1 MRTGLPKQ
9 TNVFGVRN
17 HPVFFCVQST
27 KKNPLYLFSGKVQN
41 QETMPQVF
49 AYLRVSTDAQDVAN
63 QKHGVVRYC
72 VDKKLLEPVFVED
85 TVSGRS
91 DWRDRQLG
99 KMIRGAGQGDV
110 IVVSE
115 VSRLARSTLQ
125 VLEIGRECIERGVHL
140 HVAKNG
146 IVFDDSM
153 QSKIVATVLG
163 LVAEIERDF
172 ISSRTK
178 EALAKRKAEGMK
190 LGRPVGASKNLKLDK
205 HADRIDRYLEKSI
218 NKVAIAKLLDVS
230 PNTLYEWLKVRRPSS
245 TPAP

>member
-1 MRTGLPKQ
+1 M
-9 TNVFGVRN
+9 
-17 HPVFFCVQST
+17 S
-27 KKNPLYLFSGKVQN
+27 
-41 QETMPQVF
+41 QVF

-72 VDKKLLEPVFVED
+72 IDKRLLEPVFIED
-85 TVSGRS
+85 TASGKT
-91 DWRDRQLG
+91 DWRARPLG
-99 KMIRGAGQGDV
+99 KLVERAGRGDA

-146 IVFDDSM
+146 ITFDDSM
-153 QSKIVATVLG
+153 QSKIIATVLG

-178 EALAKRKAEGMK
+178 EALAKRKADGMK
-190 LGRPVGASKNLKLDK
+190 LHMQHAHNLGISYDEMREVIFQVMYYAGQAKGLFAIRRLKEVMAETGGKFAPV
-205 HADRIDRYLEKSI
+205 
-218 NKVAIAKLLDVS
+218 AK
-230 PNTLYEWLKVRRPSS
+230 K
-245 TPAP
+245 

>member
-1 MRTGLPKQ
+1 
-9 TNVFGVRN
+9 
-17 HPVFFCVQST
+17 
-27 KKNPLYLFSGKVQN
+27 
-41 QETMPQVF
+41 MPQVF

-72 VDKKLLEPVFVED
+72 IDKKLLEPVFVED
-85 TVSGRS
+85 TISGKT

-99 KMIRGAGQGDV
+99 KMIRGAGEGDV

-146 IVFDDSM
+146 IVFDDTM
-153 QSKIVATVLG
+153 QSKIVAVVLG

-205 HADRIDRYLEKSI
+205 HADKIDGYLEKGI

-230 PNTLYEWLKVRRPSS
+230 PNTLYEWLKVRRPS
-245 TPAP
+245 TPAPIITP

>member
-1 MRTGLPKQ
+1 
-9 TNVFGVRN
+9 
-17 HPVFFCVQST
+17 
-27 KKNPLYLFSGKVQN
+27 
-41 QETMPQVF
+41 MPQVF

-85 TVSGRS
+85 TISGKS

-99 KMIRGAGQGDV
+99 KMIRGSGEGDV

-125 VLEIGRECIERGVHL
+125 VLEIGRECIERGIHL

-146 IVFDDSM
+146 IVFDTTL
-153 QSKIVATVLG
+153 QSRIVAVVLG
-163 LVAEIERDF
+163 LVAEIEREF

-190 LGRPVGASKNLKLDK
+190 LGRPLGAAKNLKLDK
-205 HADRIDRYLEKSI
+205 HADKIDSYLVKGI

-230 PNTLYEWLKVRRPSS
+230 PNTLYGWLKARRPTCTSS
-245 TPAP
+245 TS

>member
-1 MRTGLPKQ
+1 M
-9 TNVFGVRN
+9 
-17 HPVFFCVQST
+17 S
-27 KKNPLYLFSGKVQN
+27 
-41 QETMPQVF
+41 QVF

-72 VDKKLLEPVFVED
+72 IEKRLLEPVFIED
-85 TVSGRS
+85 TASGKT
-91 DWRDRQLG
+91 DWRARPLG
-99 KMIRGAGQGDV
+99 RLIERAGQGDV

-146 IVFDDSM
+146 ITFDDSM

-190 LGRPVGASKNLKLDK
+190 LGRPVGAAKNLKLDK
-205 HADRIDRYLEKSI
+205 HADKIDAYLAKHI

-230 PNTLYEWLKVRRPSS
+230 PNTLYEWLKVRRPGQKP
-245 TPAP
+245 TDAQ

>member
-1 MRTGLPKQ
+1 
-9 TNVFGVRN
+9 
-17 HPVFFCVQST
+17 
-27 KKNPLYLFSGKVQN
+27 
-41 QETMPQVF
+41 MPQIY

-63 QKHGVVRYC
+63 QRHGVVKYC
-72 VDKKLLEPVFVED
+72 ADKRLLEPLFIED
-85 TVSGRS
+85 TASGKT
-91 DWRDRQLG
+91 DWRSRQLG
-99 KMIRGAGQGDV
+99 KIIERAVAGDV

-115 VSRLARSTLQ
+115 VSRLARNTLQ
-125 VLEIGRECIERGVHL
+125 VLEIGRDCIARGVHL

-190 LGRPVGASKNLKLDK
+190 LGRPTGGVKKLRLDPVADKIDDYMSKGIDK
-205 HADRIDRYLEKSI
+205 RS
-218 NKVAIAKLLDVS
+218 IAKLLGVS
-230 PNTLYEWLKVRRPSS
+230 PGTIYAWLKVRRP
-245 TPAP
+245 AVEKDEKQVRI

>member
-1 MRTGLPKQ
+1 
-9 TNVFGVRN
+9 
-17 HPVFFCVQST
+17 
-27 KKNPLYLFSGKVQN
+27 
-41 QETMPQVF
+41 MPQIY

-63 QKHGVVRYC
+63 QRHGVVRYC
-72 VDKKLLEPVFVED
+72 ADKRLLEPIFIED
-85 TVSGRS
+85 TASGKT
-91 DWRDRQLG
+91 DWRTRPLGQLVT
-99 KMIRGAGQGDV
+99 RAGQGDV

-146 IVFDDSM
+146 IVFDDTM

-172 ISSRTK
+172 ISARTK

-190 LGRPVGASKNLKLDK
+190 LGRPIGPARKLRLDDSADK
-205 HADRIDRYLEKSI
+205 IDAYLTKGI
-218 NKVAIAKLLDVS
+218 DKRAIAKLLDVA
-230 PNTLYEWLKVRRPSS
+230 PNTLYAWLKARRP
-245 TPAP
+245 APVKE